1 MASHRP
7 FGIRPEQR
15 SSHRPLDEGGPA
27 ADLEDRHEDE
37 AESESEPDGGNLDD
51 VDDADNVDDVNADQ
65 MEVDMNAIASSDVP
79 RADVT
84 NGDEEM

>member
-1 MASHRP
+1 M
-7 FGIRPEQR
+7 
-15 SSHRPLDEGGPA
+15 
-27 ADLEDRHEDE
+27 
-37 AESESEPDGGNLDD
+37 DD